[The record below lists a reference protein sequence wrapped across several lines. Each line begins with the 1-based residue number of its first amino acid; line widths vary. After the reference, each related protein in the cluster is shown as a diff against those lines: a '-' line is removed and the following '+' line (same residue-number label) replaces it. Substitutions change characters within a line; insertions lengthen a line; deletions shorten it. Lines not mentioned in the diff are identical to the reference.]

1 MLKDHK
7 ITLDQVADQARYDI
21 EKAGYVPFAVRPSG
35 SAHYGKTHP
44 QDFDVLVLLRDP
56 APRLPSQEDD
66 GMPGSRPE
74 NLLAFIE
81 QMKELGYEDCG
92 EAGNTSGGNSD
103 EDEYSASWCALRGEL
118 RNGDLCPPSANYIVT
133 TDPVWYFRQAAAS
146 ELCRALGRER
156 NEAPNK
162 DTVVGIFRA
171 VREAVNPF
179 KPED

>member
-21 EKAGYVPFAVRPSG
+21 EKAGYVPFAVRPTG
-35 SAHYGKTHP
+35 SAHYGARNP
-44 QDFDVLVLLRDP
+44 NDFDVLVLLRDP
-56 APRLPSQEDD
+56 AERLPSDEND
-66 GMPGSRPE
+66 GMPGRRPE
-74 NLLAFIE
+74 NLEAFIE
-81 QMKELGYEDCG
+81 QMKELGYVDCG
-92 EAGNTSGGNSD
+92 ELGNTSGGNSD
-103 EDEYSASWCALRGEL
+103 EDEYSASWCALRADL
-118 RNGDLCPPSANYIVT
+118 RNGAFLEDSANLIVT